1 MRSANETRHFVY
13 QHADLLLAVAGTPQ
27 GASGGEASFSSRVR
41 CKKVEL
47 NNHTAMTICSRE
59 ARGGGWRR

>member
-1 MRSANETRHFVY
+1 
-13 QHADLLLAVAGTPQ
+13 LLAVAGTPQ
-27 GASGGEASFSSRVR
+27 GVSGGEASFSSRVR

-47 NNHTAMTICSRE
+47 DNHTAMTVCSRE